1 MQRSPTKQ
9 KTMTNQSKSKSSWGS
24 SMVQGFKADKKPKA
38 HIVTLQTKKLP
49 LSNSDAAN
57 AKQKNPSLVSHSRA
71 VEMSKEVKSTRN
83 LEIEAVELRRLNK
96 ELQLE
101 KRSLALKV
109 SSLETQLASLVK
121 ANQRDVAKLKAEASM
136 LRHTNENLGKQIE
149 GLQMRR
155 LNEVEELAYL
165 RWVNSCLRDELRNS
179 SSENNGIKR
188 LNLIKK
194 IKKWSFSSHDSS
206 TIDHA
211 ANHVEK
217 DWKGQSNGI
226 MCRKEMGK
234 DGTIQRLKFLG
245 NCDETNEKRASR
257 IPNTPPKPSSSVS
270 NGPKEG
276 GCIQIPPPPPPPPPS
291 RKFSVRS
298 GIGSVQPA
306 PQVVEFYHSLMKR
319 VSRKDS
325 HNGGTHDVPDVANVH
340 SNMIGEIQNRSSHLL
355 AIKADVET
363 QGEFVNS
370 LIKEVNNAVYH
381 NIEDVVAFV
390 KWLDDELSY
399 LVDERAVLKHFEW
412 PEKKSDTLREAAFEY
427 GDLKK
432 LEYEILYHKDGDDD
446 STMPCDIALIK
457 MATLFEKI
465 QRTVYS
471 IVRTRDSLMHSC
483 KEFHIPTDW
492 MLDNGI
498 TSKIKQGTVKLG
510 KRYMKRVAMEVQ
522 LKATMEKDDPSM
534 DYMLLQGVKFAFR
547 IHQFAGGFDDETMH
561 AFVELKN
568 LVDLLS
574 NNQTKK

>member
-1 MQRSPTKQ
+1 MA
-9 KTMTNQSKSKSSWGS
+9 NQSKSKSSWGS

-276 GCIQIPPPPPPPPPS
+276 G
-291 RKFSVRS
+291 
-298 GIGSVQPA
+298 SVQPA

-412 PEKKSDTLREAAFEY
+412 PEKKADTLREAAFEY

>member
-1 MQRSPTKQ
+1 
-9 KTMTNQSKSKSSWGS
+9 MTNQSKSKSSWGS
-24 SMVQGFKADKKPKA
+24 SMVQNFKADKKPKA

-57 AKQKNPSLVSHSRA
+57 AKQKNPSVVSHSRA
-71 VEMSKEVKSTRN
+71 VEISKEAKSTRN
-83 LEIEAVELRRLNK
+83 LDIEAVELRRLNK

-121 ANQRDVAKLKAEASM
+121 VNQRDVVAKLKAEASM

-194 IKKWSFSSHDSS
+194 IKKWPFSSHDSS

-226 MCRKEMGK
+226 MCRKEMGE
-234 DGTIQRLKFLG
+234 DGTIQRLQLLG

-257 IPNTPPKPSSSVS
+257 IPNTPPKPSSS
-270 NGPKEG
+270 
-276 GCIQIPPPPPPPPPS
+276 
-291 RKFSVRS
+291 FSERS

-306 PQVVEFYHSLMKR
+306 RQVVEFYHSLMKR

-325 HNGGTHDVPDVANVH
+325 HNGGPHDVPDVANVH

-399 LVDERAVLKHFEW
+399 L
-412 PEKKSDTLREAAFEY
+412 
-427 GDLKK
+427 
-432 LEYEILYHKDGDDD
+432 
-446 STMPCDIALIK
+446 
-457 MATLFEKI
+457 
-465 QRTVYS
+465 
-471 IVRTRDSLMHSC
+471 
-483 KEFHIPTDW
+483 
-492 MLDNGI
+492 
-498 TSKIKQGTVKLG
+498 IKQGTVKLG
-510 KRYMKRVAMEVQ
+510 KRYMKRIAMEVQ

-547 IHQFAGGFDDETMH
+547 MHQFAGGFDDETMH

-574 NNQTKK
+574 NNQQTKK

>member
-1 MQRSPTKQ
+1 
-9 KTMTNQSKSKSSWGS
+9 MTSQSKSKSSWGS

-234 DGTIQRLKFLG
+234 DGRIQRLKFLG

-355 AIKADVET
+355 A
-363 QGEFVNS
+363 
-370 LIKEVNNAVYH
+370 
-381 NIEDVVAFV
+381 
-390 KWLDDELSY
+390 
-399 LVDERAVLKHFEW
+399 
-412 PEKKSDTLREAAFEY
+412 
-427 GDLKK
+427 
-432 LEYEILYHKDGDDD
+432 
-446 STMPCDIALIK
+446 
-457 MATLFEKI
+457 
-465 QRTVYS
+465 
-471 IVRTRDSLMHSC
+471 
-483 KEFHIPTDW
+483 
-492 MLDNGI
+492 
-498 TSKIKQGTVKLG
+498 
-510 KRYMKRVAMEVQ
+510 
-522 LKATMEKDDPSM
+522 
-534 DYMLLQGVKFAFR
+534 
-547 IHQFAGGFDDETMH
+547 
-561 AFVELKN
+561 
-568 LVDLLS
+568 
-574 NNQTKK
+574 

>member
-1 MQRSPTKQ
+1 
-9 KTMTNQSKSKSSWGS
+9 MTNQSKSKSSWGS

-38 HIVTLQTKKLP
+38 HIVALQTKKLA

-71 VEMSKEVKSTRN
+71 VEMSKEAKSTRN

-121 ANQRDVAKLKAEASM
+121 VNQRDVVAKLKAEASM

-165 RWVNSCLRDELRNS
+165 RWVNSCLRDEV
-179 SSENNGIKR
+179 
-188 LNLIKK
+188 
-194 IKKWSFSSHDSS
+194 SHDSS

-276 GCIQIPPPPPPPPPS
+276 GCIQIRPPPPPPPPS

-306 PQVVEFYHSLMKR
+306 RQVVEFYHSLMKR

-325 HNGGTHDVPDVANVH
+325 HNGGTHDLPDVANVH
-340 SNMIGEIQNRSSHLL
+340 SNKIGEIQNRSSHLL

-412 PEKKSDTLREAAFEY
+412 PEKKADTLREAAFEY

-432 LEYEILYHKDGDDD
+432 LESEILYHKDGDSD
-446 STMPCDIALIK
+446 STMPCDIALTK

-498 TSKIKQGTVKLG
+498 ISKIKQGTVKLG